1 MDHPFRFDL
10 NHPLHRCCFLDP
22 SKMATHLTP
31 VRQNPAAA
39 NMRMVLCVA
48 EPVGIALGLN
58 NFQSANRSRG
68 GEASSRRNSNLRDG
82 TAFRAVV
89 IFITHT
95 LPITGADTTAR
106 DTIRTSGT
114 AADLQ
119 PGQLWPFFRIT
130 NVSIPLGALGAI
142 RGQGRGVSASDG
154 PRIEPDLEKQIRGAL
169 SKPDKPVA
177 Q

>member
-1 MDHPFRFDL
+1 
-10 NHPLHRCCFLDP
+10 
-22 SKMATHLTP
+22 
-31 VRQNPAAA
+31 
-39 NMRMVLCVA
+39 MRMVLCVA
-48 EPVGIALGLN
+48 EPVGIAPALN

-68 GEASSRRNSNLRDG
+68 GEALSRRNSNLLDV

-89 IFITHT
+89 IFIYAH
-95 LPITGADTTAR
+95 PADHRGKYYAR

-154 PRIEPDLEKQIRGAL
+154 PRIEPDLEKQIRGAP
-169 SKPDKPVA
+169 SKPDKPRVA